1 MLSDH
6 EKYQL
11 QRMVESNSVVD
22 QTQKIR
28 ELKHSGEIRRCIR
41 NILEHK
47 KRFPDLLKT
56 NKPQFEEEILR
67 ENNFLFFHYMP
78 IFNMV
83 LKDVD
88 MTILERLL
96 QVLEHI
102 ESGKCDQHEGSYVV
116 GKILKELY
124 IDTVIRETNARE
136 VAVER
141 ADPKAI
147 SWNEF
152 KNEFK
157 NSP

>member
-11 QRMVESNSVVD
+11 QRMVESNQVVD

-28 ELKHSGEIRRCIR
+28 DLKHSGEIRRCIS

-47 KRFPDLLKT
+47 KQFPDLLKN
-56 NKPQFEEEILR
+56 NKAQFEEEIMR

-83 LKDVD
+83 LKDMD
-88 MTILERLL
+88 LTILERLL
-96 QVLEHI
+96 LVLEQI
-102 ESGKCDQHEGSYVV
+102 ELGKCDQHEGSFLV

-124 IDTVIRETNARE
+124 IDTVIRETNARDNE
-136 VAVER
+136 HVSTRVE
-141 ADPKAI
+141 PKVI

-152 KNEFK
+152 KNRA
-157 NSP
+157 